1 VVLSGE
7 GVAPIPD
14 ISSSLSQAYTFRMR
28 SIFAVVGVFTL
39 SLLCQAESVKIN
51 PVESVVKLL
60 EKLQKQTQEEG
71 KAEAKA
77 YDKFACFCKEQADE
91 KLYSITKKTEKIA
104 LLTAEIKSLTAD
116 ITRLSQ
122 DIVRMNKEIA
132 SLEETNAD
140 EKAARDTAFAAYV
153 LVRDDLGGAVSSC
166 KEAIEMMKASKAPS
180 MIQSAV
186 AEMMVRAGPH
196 MTSSARNV
204 KAVSALLELNED
216 PAGSKFA
223 SGDII
228 QTIMDT
234 QKDMT
239 VRKNT
244 VDEEEAKAKHAHDM
258 ARGARLQQI
267 KALED
272 SVAEAEKEN
281 AEKTEA
287 KSIAEDDKTKTT
299 SDRDADQAFLDE
311 LTTQCEAKATAWD
324 ERSNTRTQE
333 LTAIAGALKALKEE
347 VVDNFNSNKH
357 LVALQKHGEGS
368 APTFLQR
375 GRSTHV
381 HNAEVKAATRRMMS
395 YLNGQ
400 AHKLKSQVLAAFMV
414 QMKEDH
420 FVKVRGMIKDMIAK
434 LQADASAEADQKQWC
449 DEEMGK
455 SMTKRDTNTGEVEGD
470 TAQIAESTATIAT
483 KEEEIQTLL
492 EEISEL
498 TKALNE
504 ATELRVQE
512 KAQNEKTVTDAT
524 AGLAG
529 VNKALKILNDFY
541 NAQLV
546 QTGES
551 YTPPNAGAD
560 GETVGDKAP
569 ASFSG
574 DFKGNQDA
582 ASGIVGQLDVIKSD
596 FDRTI
601 SATNSEE
608 DANESDFQSFKN
620 DSESDISEKEGF
632 IRDKKGEVTD
642 EKGTLAD
649 AQEDLR
655 EHSGLK
661 AEALAELAELKPACV
676 STGSNYAERVMR
688 REQEIESLKNAYV
701 ILNEMR

>member
-1 VVLSGE
+1 
-7 GVAPIPD
+7 
-14 ISSSLSQAYTFRMR
+14 
-28 SIFAVVGVFTL
+28 
-39 SLLCQAESVKIN
+39 
-51 PVESVVKLL
+51 
-60 EKLQKQTQEEG
+60 
-71 KAEAKA
+71 
-77 YDKFACFCKEQADE
+77 
-91 KLYSITKKTEKIA
+91 
-104 LLTAEIKSLTAD
+104 
-116 ITRLSQ
+116 
-122 DIVRMNKEIA
+122 
-132 SLEETNAD
+132 
-140 EKAARDTAFAAYV
+140 
-153 LVRDDLGGAVSSC
+153 
-166 KEAIEMMKASKAPS
+166 
-180 MIQSAV
+180 
-186 AEMMVRAGPH
+186 
-196 MTSSARNV
+196 
-204 KAVSALLELNED
+204 
-216 PAGSKFA
+216 
-223 SGDII
+223 
-228 QTIMDT
+228 
-234 QKDMT
+234 
-239 VRKNT
+239 
-244 VDEEEAKAKHAHDM
+244 
-258 ARGARLQQI
+258 
-267 KALED
+267 
-272 SVAEAEKEN
+272 
-281 AEKTEA
+281 
-287 KSIAEDDKTKTT
+287 
-299 SDRDADQAFLDE
+299 
-311 LTTQCEAKATAWD
+311 
-324 ERSNTRTQE
+324 
-333 LTAIAGALKALKEE
+333 
-347 VVDNFNSNKH
+347 
-357 LVALQKHGEGS
+357 
-368 APTFLQR
+368 
-375 GRSTHV
+375 V

>member
-1 VVLSGE
+1 MQSVAVALLVLCAGH
-7 GVAPIPD
+7 V
-14 ISSSLSQAYTFRMR
+14 L
-28 SIFAVVGVFTL
+28 
-39 SLLCQAESVKIN
+39 AEQQRIN

-77 YDKFACFCKEQADE
+77 YDKFACFCKDQADE

-116 ITRLSQ
+116 ITKLSQ
-122 DIVRMNKEIA
+122 DITRMNKEIA
-132 SLEETNAD
+132 ALEDTNAQ
-140 EKAARDTAFAAYV
+140 EKTTRDGEFADYV
-153 LVRDDLGGAVSSC
+153 VIRDDLAGAVSSC
-166 KEAIEMMKASKAPS
+166 KEAIEMLKASKAPS
-180 MIQSAV
+180 LIQSTV
-186 AEMMVRAGPH
+186 ATVMARAGPH
-196 MTSSARNV
+196 MTSSQKNV
-204 KAVSALLELNED
+204 KAITALLDLKED

-223 SGDII
+223 SGEII

-239 VRKNT
+239 VKKNT
-244 VDEEEAKAKHAHDM
+244 KDEEEAKTKHEYDM
-258 ARGARLQQI
+258 ARGARLNQI

-272 SVAEAEKEN
+272 SVAEDEKVN
-281 AEKTEA
+281 AEKQEQLA
-287 KSIAEDDKTKTT
+287 VAEDDKTKTT
-299 SDRDADQAFLDE
+299 ADKDADQAFLDD

-324 ERSNTRTQE
+324 ERSSTRTQE
-333 LTAIAGALKALKEE
+333 LTALAGALTALKEE
-347 VVDNFNSNKH
+347 VVDNFNANKH
-357 LVALQKHGEGS
+357 LVALQKTDGVAS
-368 APTFLQR
+368 PSFLQR
-375 GRSTHV
+375 KSEHV
-381 HNAEVKAATRRMMS
+381 HSAGAKVATSRMLS
-395 YLNGQ
+395 YLRKQ
-400 AHKLKSQVLAAFMV
+400 ARVLKSKVLSALMV

-434 LQADASAEADQKQWC
+434 LQADAAAEGDQKQWC
-449 DEEMGK
+449 DEEMEK
-455 SMTKRDTNTGEVEGD
+455 SMTKRDENTGAVEGD
-470 TAQIAESTATIAT
+470 TAQKAESTSIIAK

-512 KAQNEKTVTDAT
+512 KAQNEKSVEDAT

-529 VNKALKILNDFY
+529 VNKALKILKDFY
-541 NAQLV
+541 DAQLL
-546 QTGES
+546 QLGQS

-569 ASFSG
+569 ATFSG

-582 ASGIVGQLDVIKSD
+582 AGGIVGQLDVIKSD
-596 FDRTI
+596 FEGTI

-608 DANESDFQSFKN
+608 EENESEFQSFKS
-620 DSESDISEKEGF
+620 DSESDISEKEDF
-632 IRDKKGEVTD
+632 IRTKKGEVTD
-642 EKGTLAD
+642 EKATLAD
-649 AQEDLR
+649 AVEDLR

-661 AEALAELAELKPACV
+661 SEALAELAELKPACV
-676 STGSNYAERVMR
+676 STGSDYAERVMR

-701 ILNEMR
+701 ILDEMRS

>member
-1 VVLSGE
+1 
-7 GVAPIPD
+7 
-14 ISSSLSQAYTFRMR
+14 MR
-28 SIFAVVGVFTL
+28 TVFAVACV
-39 SLLCQAESVKIN
+39 LLLAVPGQADNDKIN

-71 KAEAKA
+71 KQEAKA

-116 ITRLSQ
+116 ITKLSQ
-122 DIVRMNKEIA
+122 DIIRMNKEIA
-132 SLEETNAD
+132 DLERTNAQQ
-140 EKAARDTAFAAYV
+140 KTARDTAFAAYV

-166 KEAIEMMKASKAPS
+166 KEAIEMMKASKAPAL
-180 MIQSAV
+180 IQRAV
-186 AEMMVRAGPH
+186 AKIMEQAGPR
-196 MTSSARNV
+196 MTSTPLNV
-204 KAVSALLELNED
+204 QTVSSLLDLSED
-216 PAGSKFA
+216 PAGSKFQ
-223 SGDII
+223 SGGIV
-228 QTIMDT
+228 QTIMDM
-234 QKDMT
+234 QKEMT

-244 VDEEEAKAKHAHDM
+244 VDEEEAKAKHEHDM

-287 KSIAEDDKTKTT
+287 KSVADDDKTKTT
-299 SDRDADQAFLDE
+299 SDKDADQAFLDE
-311 LTTQCEAKATAWD
+311 LTTECEAKATAWD
-324 ERSNTRTQE
+324 ARSSTRTQE

-347 VVDNFNSNKH
+347 VVDNFNANKH
-357 LVALQKHGEGS
+357 LVALQHDAS
-368 APTFLQR
+368 PTFLQR
-375 GRSTHV
+375 GRSNHV
-381 HNAEVKAATRRMMS
+381 HNAAAKAATMRMVS
-395 YLNGQ
+395 YLEKQ
-400 AHKLKSQVLAAFMV
+400 AHVLKSKILSAFLV

-449 DEEMGK
+449 DAEMEK
-455 SMTKRDTNTGEVEGD
+455 AMTKRDENIGEVEVD
-470 TAQIAESTATIAT
+470 TAQIAESKATIAK

-512 KAQNEKTVTDAT
+512 KAQNEKAVTDAT

-529 VNKALKILNDFY
+529 VNKALQILNDFY
-541 NAQLV
+541 NAQFL
-546 QTGES
+546 QLKES

-569 ASFSG
+569 ATFSG

-582 ASGIVGQLDVIKSD
+582 AGGIVGQLEVIKSD
-596 FDRTI
+596 FERTI
-601 SATNSEE
+601 SETTGTEDTNEGE
-608 DANESDFQSFKN
+608 FQTFKTN
-620 DSESDISEKEGF
+620 SESDITEKEGF
-632 IRDKKGEVTD
+632 ILDKKGDVTT

-649 AQEDLR
+649 SQEDLK
-655 EHSGLK
+655 EHSTLK

>member
-1 VVLSGE
+1 MRVTAIVVN
-7 GVAPIPD
+7 V
-14 ISSSLSQAYTFRMR
+14 
-28 SIFAVVGVFTL
+28 FATIVCWHA
-39 SLLCQAESVKIN
+39 SADSAQIN
-51 PVESVVKLL
+51 PVASVVKLL

-77 YDKFACFCKEQADE
+77 YDKFACFCKEQADD
-91 KLYSITKKTEKIA
+91 KLYSITKKTKKIA
-104 LLTAEIKSLTAD
+104 LLTAEIKQLTAD

-132 SLEETNAD
+132 GLEQTNAD
-140 EKAARDTAFAAYV
+140 QKAARDTEFAAYV
-153 LVRDDLGGAVSSC
+153 IERDDLGLAVSSC
-166 KEAIEMMKASKAPS
+166 KEAIEMMKASKAPAL
-180 MIQSAV
+180 IQKAV
-186 AEMMVRAGPH
+186 AAVMEKAGPR
-196 MTSSARNV
+196 MTSTPQNLQAIS
-204 KAVSALLELNED
+204 SLLDED

-244 VDEEEAKAKHAHDM
+244 VDEEEAQKKHQYDM
-258 ARGARLQQI
+258 ARGARLNQI
-267 KALED
+267 RALED

-281 AEKTEA
+281 NEKTEA
-287 KSIAEDDKTKTT
+287 KSIAEDDKAKTT
-299 SDRDADQAFLDE
+299 SDRDADQAFLND

-324 ERSNTRTQE
+324 ERSSTRTQE

-347 VVDNFNSNKH
+347 VVDNFNANKH
-357 LVALQKHGEGS
+357 LVAIQTEASSFLQKLSERNIDPQG
-368 APTFLQR
+368 
-375 GRSTHV
+375 
-381 HNAEVKAATRRMMS
+381 KRRMSLSTKHATVTAASEKMGRARMVS
-395 YLNGQ
+395 YLKKR
-400 AHKLKSQVLAAFMV
+400 AKELKSNNLSALVLR
-414 QMKEDH
+414 MKEDH
-420 FVKVRGMIKDMIAK
+420 FVKVRGMIKDMISK
-434 LQADASAEADQKQWC
+434 LQADASSEADQKQWC

-455 SMTKRDTNTGEVEGD
+455 SMSKRDANIGEVEGD
-470 TAQIAESTATIAT
+470 TAQIAQSTATIQR
-483 KEEEIQTLL
+483 KEEEVQTLL

-512 KAQNEKTVTDAT
+512 KAENEKTVTDAT

-541 NAQLV
+541 NAQLL
-546 QTGES
+546 QMAHT

-596 FDRTI
+596 FDRSI

-608 DANESDFQSFKN
+608 DTNESDFQSFKSE
-620 DSESDISEKEGF
+620 SESDISEKEGL
-632 IRDKKGEVTD
+632 IRDRKGEITT

-649 AQEDLR
+649 AKEDLR

-661 AEALAELAELKPACV
+661 SEALAELAELKPACV